1 MRKKT
6 VIHNRGRGQTS
17 PGTLKTSRG
26 QKSEGAR
33 EMGQHIKLVAL
44 AKDLSS
50 SPGTH
55 VAVHKHLPRQFQ
67 GI

>member
-6 VIHNRGRGQTS
+6 VIHIRGRGQTY

-33 EMGQHIKLVAL
+33 EMGQQIKLVAL

-55 VAVHKHLPRQFQ
+55 MTVHNHLSLQFQ
-67 GI
+67 EI